1 MNYNQDKIDD
11 TVLAT
16 LLLTLHEDN
25 RAWKG
30 HDFDVLD
37 RLYEKGYIFN
47 PKGKAKSV
55 VLTDEGL
62 KRAREVFDCLFGEN
76 ENYNAPFFLDQ

>member
-1 MNYNQDKIDD
+1 MDYNQDKIDE

-30 HDFDVLD
+30 HSFDVMD

-55 VLTDEGL
+55 VFTDKGL
-62 KRAREVFDCLFGEN
+62 VKAREVFDGLFGE
-76 ENYNAPFFLDQ
+76 

>member
-1 MNYNQDKIDD
+1 MSYNQDKIDE

-30 HDFDVLD
+30 HSFDVID

-47 PKGKAKSV
+47 PKGRSKSV
-55 VLTDEGL
+55 VFTDEGL
-62 KRAREVFDCLFGEN
+62 VKAREVFNELFG
-76 ENYNAPFFLDQ
+76 DG

>member
-1 MNYNQDKIDD
+1 MTYNQTKIDE

-16 LLLTLHEDN
+16 LLLTLNEED

-30 HDFDVLD
+30 HSFDVLD
-37 RLYEKGYIFN
+37 RLYEKGYIYN

-55 VLTDEGL
+55 VLTEEGL
-62 KRAREVFDCLFGEN
+62 AKAREVFDGLFG
-76 ENYNAPFFLDQ
+76 DIQ

>member
-1 MNYNQDKIDD
+1 MTYNETKIDE

-16 LLLTLHEDN
+16 LLLTLHEED

-30 HDFDVLD
+30 HSFEVLD
-37 RLYEKGYIFN
+37 RLFEKGYISN
-47 PKGKAKSV
+47 PRGKAKSV

-62 KRAREVFDCLFGEN
+62 AKAREVFDGLFGE
-76 ENYNAPFFLDQ
+76 D

>member
-1 MNYNQDKIDD
+1 MTYNQDKIDE

-16 LLLTLHEDN
+16 LLLTLHDDD

-30 HDFDVLD
+30 HSFDVMD
-37 RLYEKGYIFN
+37 RLYEKGYIRN

-55 VLTDEGL
+55 VFTEEGL
-62 KRAREVFDCLFGEN
+62 AKAREVFDGLLGEIGN
-76 ENYNAPFFLDQ
+76 